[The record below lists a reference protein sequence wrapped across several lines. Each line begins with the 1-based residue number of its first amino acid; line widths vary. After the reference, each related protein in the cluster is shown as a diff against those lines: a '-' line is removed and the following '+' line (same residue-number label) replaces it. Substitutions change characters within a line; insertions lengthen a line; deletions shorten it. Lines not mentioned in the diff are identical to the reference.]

1 MQILGKV
8 ALKIEVK
15 SGGAQGRKGGGGE
28 GKPSPHKGSNHASK
42 GRRISLYAY
51 AHAADPE
58 YSLRQSTLRQLSF
71 ETLFCRAY
79 LIEIPWGGG
88 PKGTQGDP
96 MGLKGTQGD
105 PKESKGTQGEGTQGG
120 QGDPRAPSAPLG
132 GNGAM
137 GPFGVIPKPFRIESH
152 FEWKVITNGKTF

>member
-1 MQILGKV
+1 MLFRSDPSAVGVSESCPILQIPQIHTNPYSTKYC
-8 ALKIEVK
+8 
-15 SGGAQGRKGGGGE
+15 S
-28 GKPSPHKGSNHASK
+28 
-42 GRRISLYAY
+42 SLIPRYAY

-79 LIEIPWGGG
+79 LIEIPWGGDPREPKGTQWDPRG
-88 PKGTQGDP
+88 PKGTQRNPRGP
-96 MGLKGTQGD
+96 KGRG
-105 PKESKGTQGEGTQGG
+105 PKGG

>member
-1 MQILGKV
+1 MTFT
-8 ALKIEVK
+8 
-15 SGGAQGRKGGGGE
+15 
-28 GKPSPHKGSNHASK
+28 NT
-42 GRRISLYAY
+42 LYAY

-96 MGLKGTQGD
+96 MGPKETQGD
-105 PKESKGTQGEGTQGG
+105 PKEPKGTQGEGTQGG
-120 QGDPRAPSAPLG
+120 PRGPKGAFGALG
-132 GNGAM
+132 GEWGHGAIW
-137 GPFGVIPKPFRIESH
+137 GYSEAISNRKPFRMEGYY
-152 FEWKVITNGKTF
+152 EWEDILKRELI